1 MNNIDLAKALHQ
13 IWNTGDL
20 ALIESVYARDF
31 LAHWQASS
39 EVPERRGIEGAR
51 FGVARI
57 RTAFPDW
64 HEQVVDVFGSG
75 DKVASRYV
83 STGTHKGTFW
93 GIEPTGRRI
102 EIQEILFSGSLM
114 AALLSNG
121 ACLTIWRDY
130 GNWVSAS
137 NICASYSRFEI
148 VSIPLGSES
157 VMSGQT
163 PDRKSHPDSQWPS
176 Q

>member
-20 ALIESVYARDF
+20 ALIESVYAPDF

-39 EVPERRGIEGAR
+39 EVPERRGIEGVR

-75 DKVASRYV
+75 DKVATRYV

-102 EIQEILFSGSLM
+102 EIQEISIYRIADGRVVEQWCMFDDLARLRQLG
-114 AALLSNG
+114 
-121 ACLTIWRDY
+121 
-130 GNWVSAS
+130 VSV
-137 NICASYSRFEI
+137 EH
-148 VSIPLGSES
+148 L
-157 VMSGQT
+157 
-163 PDRKSHPDSQWPS
+163 RKVLKI
-176 Q
+176 